1 MGQHNICLRA
11 GNHCA
16 QPLLDRLGTTST
28 NRISFQIYNTMNEVE
43 FFEERLK
50 KTIDF
55 VNFYNQSQSS
65 KFQKLDFLYIPC

>member
-16 QPLLDRLGTTST
+16 QPLLDKLGATAT
-28 NRISFQIYNTMNEVE
+28 NRISFQIYNTVDEISI
-43 FFEERLK
+43 FEGELK

-55 VNFYNQSQSS
+55 
-65 KFQKLDFLYIPC
+65 LH

>member
-16 QPLLDRLGTTST
+16 QPLLDKLATTAT
-28 NRISFQIYNTMNEVE
+28 NRISFQIYNTVDEISI
-43 FFEERLK
+43 FEEKLK

-55 VNFYNQSQSS
+55 
-65 KFQKLDFLYIPC
+65 LR